1 MPVAYTP
8 GLTIA
13 ARTIVR
19 RQRRLPVK
27 GETIVQVGQ
36 RVSASDVLARAELPG
51 PITSLK
57 VSELLGI
64 EPSELPHHLNKQ
76 VGEEVREGEIIGE
89 ARSFFGLFHSESRAP
104 VSGVIEHMSPLSG
117 HVAIRQPP
125 TVLELEAYISGVIVE
140 VAPQEGATVE
150 TPAALVQGIFGV
162 GGERRGLVRMLA
174 SSPGDTLRRDSLN
187 ESARGCVIIGGASA
201 DAQTLLEAA
210 RLGAS
215 AVVVGSVSDED
226 LRAYV
231 GRDIGVA
238 VTGQEEVGAALIL
251 TEGFGSLN
259 MAARTFDLL
268 RSLEGKLASVNGA
281 TQIRAGVIRPEIIV
295 PAIDEAADADSSR
308 GRAGQPPQQELRVGG
323 AIRVI
328 REPYFGSLGTVVELP
343 PELQTIETEARV
355 RVARVRLEDG
365 REVTVPRANLE
376 IVQTG

>member
-27 GETIVQVGQ
+27 GDTLVQVGQ
-36 RVSASDVLARAELPG
+36 RVSASDILARAELPG

-57 VSELLGI
+57 VSEQLGI
-64 EPSELPHHLNKQ
+64 EPSELPHHLKKQ
-76 VGEEVREGEIIGE
+76 VGEEVREGDVIGE
-89 ARSFFGLFHSESRAP
+89 ARSLFGLFRSESRAP
-104 VSGVIEHMSPLSG
+104 VSGVIEHMSPISG

-125 TVLELEAYISGVIVE
+125 TILELEAYISGVVVE

-162 GGERRGLVRMLA
+162 GGERRGLVKVLA
-174 SSPGDTLRRDSLN
+174 NSPADKLGQESLD
-187 ESARGCVIIGGASA
+187 EGVRGCVIIGGASA
-201 DAQTLLEAA
+201 DAQALLRAA
-210 RLGAS
+210 QLGAS

-231 GRDIGVA
+231 GQDIGVA

-251 TEGFGSLN
+251 TEGFGFLN
-259 MAARTFDLL
+259 MASRTFDLL
-268 RSLEGKLASVNGA
+268 RSVEGKLASVNGA
-281 TQIRAGVIRPEIIV
+281 TQIRAGVIRPEV
-295 PAIDEAADADSSR
+295 VAPLEVQPGGVSEPRYAA
-308 GRAGQPPQQELRVGG
+308 PQQELAAGRAVR
-323 AIRVI
+323 II
-328 REPYFGSLGTVVELP
+328 REPYFGRLGTVVELP
-343 PELQTIETEARV
+343 PELHAIETEARV